1 MSESDV
7 IWLTAGTRE
16 YETTRQVRGPISS
29 TGQAM
34 NNVVTTTFAGVG
46 QLFYSPVKGTIKT
59 FYGVP
64 EGESILVAH

>member
-1 MSESDV
+1 
-7 IWLTAGTRE
+7 
-16 YETTRQVRGPISS
+16 
-29 TGQAM
+29 M